1 VNKSGL
7 IDAISN
13 TTSLTKR
20 ETEDA
25 VNALVHAVVTE
36 VRAGRRVAVVG
47 FGSFNPTQ
55 RGARMGRNPQTGAP
69 VKIAAS
75 KGIRFTASGTLKAI
89 VNGKAPMPALK
100 ASPSS
105 SPRTAKVAKPA
116 ATKAVTK
123 AVKKSTKRAVRG
135 ASARKVARGPVDKV
149 VRRVSATKAPR
160 RAPARKTAKR
170 SANKA
175 VRRAPATKPAKSAP
189 ARKAAKLSA
198 KKAVR
203 RA

>member
-13 TTSLTKR
+13 TTSLTTR
-20 ETEDA
+20 EAQDA
-25 VNALVHAVVTE
+25 VNALIRSVVSE
-36 VRAGRRVAVVG
+36 VRAGRRVSIVG

-75 KGIRFTASGTLKAI
+75 KAVRFSSSSTLKSV
-89 VNGKAPMPALK
+89 VNGKAPLPALK
-100 ASPSS
+100 LSTPTTTRALKKSATTSTTKTVRRAPATKIA
-105 SPRTAKVAKPA
+105 RTTTAKIVRRFPA
-116 ATKAVTK
+116 ATAAK
-123 AVKKSTKRAVRG
+123 
-135 ASARKVARGPVDKV
+135 
-149 VRRVSATKAPR
+149 

-175 VRRAPATKPAKSAP
+175 VRRAPVNRPAKSAP
-189 ARKAAKLSA
+189 ARKATTRSA

>member
-7 IDAISN
+7 IDAVSN

-25 VNALVHAVVTE
+25 VNAFIHAIVSE
-36 VRAGRRVAVVG
+36 VRAGRRVSVVG

-69 VKIAAS
+69 VKIAAAR
-75 KGIRFTASGTLKAI
+75 GVRFSASSTLKA
-89 VNGKAPMPALK
+89 VVDGKAPLPVLKTSSAPAR
-100 ASPSS
+100 
-105 SPRTAKVAKPA
+105 RTTAAKPA
-116 ATKAVTK
+116 ATKATRK
-123 AVKKSTKRAVRG
+123 TAKTSTKNAVRT
-135 ASARKVARGPVDKV
+135 APAKSLARGPVGKV
-149 VRRVSATKAPR
+149 SRRAPVTR
-160 RAPARKTAKR
+160 TAKHAPARKTAKR

-175 VRRAPATKPAKSAP
+175 VRRAPVNRPARHAP